1 MRYFL
6 KELRIEG
13 FRGINN
19 EGDPLKLRFNT
30 RAVNSI
36 FAGNA
41 FGKSS
46 VFEALH
52 FAIGGTV
59 PKLGRLDS
67 SERGD
72 DYYVNCFH
80 TGGVGTIGI
89 TLQPSD
95 GSNDIDVQV
104 SRTSAGVTTRTAS
117 VAGVNPTAILESLR
131 GEAVFLDYT
140 TFIQFIEESPLKR
153 GRSFSSLIG
162 LAELSEVRQ
171 VLEVLSNTRT
181 LKSDLEIEVLDT
193 ELASL
198 RLRYS
203 QNEDTLRL
211 ATDGLFGEGYDSR
224 QASELLSEAAC
235 LALCQ
240 SSLLVPFAT
249 GKALGEIEF
258 EAVRAAIR
266 DLEQGD
272 KREQLALLLRE
283 ETALETL
290 APDDQEQQ
298 QVDEIAGAIDSYF
311 ECLAKVGSEA
321 LRNLYAAELAVLEE
335 DSWSDKETCPACN
348 SGPQEDLTGRV
359 EAQLER
365 YEEVERARALVIEL
379 WERATWPS
387 RLRRLEEHELLA
399 VPTAERS
406 FSSAES
412 GLRSATPTKAVL
424 NDAWKALQK
433 LELTRASLLADRR
446 ARAADIT
453 GALPPSLVD
462 LTRRLEFA
470 KQLADALAQRA
481 QLKDSGY
488 AKKDLRDRRERWR
501 LFVTQAAKIFSEAEA
516 KLSTQRMLSL
526 ETDYRSIYSQI
537 MRNNAVSP
545 KLVKTGSGED
555 LHLRLESFH
564 GRPNLSANALLS
576 ESYRNAF
583 AMAVFLSASRAATS
597 GARFVILDD
606 VTSSFDAGHQFALME
621 VLRNTVAY
629 PSDPTGPQVIVLS
642 HDGLLQKYFDRVA
655 DEPNWHHQRLK
666 GAAPTGLVMS
676 DGYDSNR
683 LRQSA
688 DNALNAGLVE
698 SAEPYVRQYLEFKL
712 VQVIQK
718 LGIPVPLDFAIRDD
732 KKMVKNAL
740 DAITSAV
747 ALHDAANKLILTSQ
761 QRTGVRNTYVPQIIS
776 NWVNHY
782 ATGALGSFS
791 PSVLRGVLDDVDA
804 FVDCFTYSCT
814 CAGSTRLRY
823 YKDLS
828 AKHCL
833 C

>member
-30 RAVNSI
+30 QAVNSI

-52 FAIGGTV
+52 FAISGTV

-80 TGGVGTIGI
+80 TRGVGTIGI

-117 VAGVNPTAILESLR
+117 IAGVDPTALLESLR

-140 TFIQFIEESPLKR
+140 TFVQFIEESPLKR

-171 VLEVLSNTRT
+171 VLEVLSYTRT
-181 LKSDLEIEVLDT
+181 LKSDLEIEVLDA

-198 RLRYS
+198 RLQFG
-203 QNEDTLRL
+203 QNEDALRL
-211 ATDGLFGEGYDSR
+211 AAEGLLGEGYDSR
-224 QASELLSEAAC
+224 QASDLISEEAC

-240 SSLLVPFAT
+240 SPPLLPFAT
-249 GKALGEIEF
+249 GNALGEIEF
-258 EAVRAAIR
+258 ETVRAAIR

-283 ETALETL
+283 AVALEAL
-290 APDDQEQQ
+290 APGDQEQEQ
-298 QVDEIAGAIDSYF
+298 IDEIAAAMDSYF
-311 ECLAKVGSEA
+311 ERLAQVGSEA
-321 LRNLYAAELAVLEE
+321 LRTLYAAELAVLEE
-335 DSWSDKETCPACN
+335 DSWSDKNTCPACN
-348 SGPQEDLTGRV
+348 AGPQENLTDRIA
-359 EAQLER
+359 AQLER
-365 YEEVERARALVIEL
+365 YEEVERSRTLIVEL

-399 VPTAERS
+399 VSTIARR
-406 FSSAES
+406 FHIAES
-412 GLRSATPTKAVL
+412 TLRSATPTKAVL
-424 NDAWKALQK
+424 DDAWKALQR
-433 LELTRASLLADRR
+433 LELARASLLADRR
-446 ARAADIT
+446 LQGADIT
-453 GALPPSLVD
+453 AALPPSLVD
-462 LTRRLEFA
+462 LTRRIEFA
-470 KQLADALAQRA
+470 KQLADALALRA
-481 QLKDSGY
+481 QLKDLGS
-488 AKKDLRDRRERWR
+488 AKKNLRDRRERWR
-501 LFVTQAAKIFSEAEA
+501 LFATQAAKTFSEAEA

-545 KLVKTGSGED
+545 KLVKSGSGED

-564 GRPNLSANALLS
+564 GKPNLSANALLS

-597 GARFVILDD
+597 GARFIILDD

-621 VLRNTVAY
+621 VLRNTVAF
-629 PSDPTGPQVIVLS
+629 PSDPAGPQVIVLS

-655 DEPNWHHQRLK
+655 EEPNWHHQRLK

-688 DNALNAGLVE
+688 DNALSAGLVE

-732 KKMVKNAL
+732 KQMVKNAL

-747 ALHDAANKLILTSQ
+747 ALHDAANKLVLTSPQ
-761 QRTGVRNTYVPQIIS
+761 CTGLRNTYVPQIVS

-791 PSVLRGVLDDVDA
+791 PAVLRGVLDDVDS

-814 CAGSTRLRY
+814 CTGTARLRF

-828 AKHCL
+828 AKHCR